1 MSSIKKK
8 EIKKKEMQNK
18 LYEFCASRKRGCKD
32 CLFENQ
38 NCVDFLKPNFDIEKV
53 SEMYSSLKEWYSKNR
68 GWRMVAS
75 YGI

>member
-1 MSSIKKK
+1 MKVSS
-8 EIKKKEMQNK
+8 IKKKEMQNK
-18 LYEFCASRKRGCKD
+18 LYEFCASRKRDCKG

-53 SEMYSSLKEWYSKNR
+53 FEMYSSLKEWYSKNR
-68 GWRMVAS
+68 RWMVAS